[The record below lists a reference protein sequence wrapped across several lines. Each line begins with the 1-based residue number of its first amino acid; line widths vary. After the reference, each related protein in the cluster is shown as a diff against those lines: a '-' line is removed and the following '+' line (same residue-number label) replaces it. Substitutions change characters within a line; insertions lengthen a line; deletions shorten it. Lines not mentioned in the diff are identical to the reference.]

1 MKIDDI
7 IEQLDMVT
15 SLCKS
20 PDDNAWLTMMIV
32 KEVPTVVGED

>member
-1 MKIDDI
+1 MDDI
-7 IEQLDMVT
+7 IDYLDMIK